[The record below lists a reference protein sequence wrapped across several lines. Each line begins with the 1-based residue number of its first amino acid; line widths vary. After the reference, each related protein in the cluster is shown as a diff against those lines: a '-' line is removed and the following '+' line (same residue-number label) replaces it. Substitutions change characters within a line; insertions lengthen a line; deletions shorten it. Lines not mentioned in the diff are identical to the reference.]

1 MPSSA
6 FAPRSEGPRTPK
18 REKPAENERRHKPM
32 RMFGFGT
39 RKNRLSE
46 GGNKTEDLALPSS
59 PKHDTPRRR
68 GWMPAFFA
76 SRVSKQSRYVKRSQ
90 VEADK
95 VAVEEPNAHAQMKMR
110 LAALDVQRGRLLRQ
124 ISVTGAAITDATDAS
139 KQLRDYVGFM
149 LEDFRI
155 DLHKPAWMAAIYA
168 VAEFAALN
176 SVNALR
182 ETGKDA
188 AGRTLVPLA
197 SEMLLQLRKAEPSIE
212 PHSAILL
219 IRNEKSHGALG
230 VVAATAAAAEQ
241 SQRAKNGAI
250 WKPTSPNPLSMESFK
265 VLTSERALLRSPHGT
280 VAEGLSMAP
289 LLQRDGRAFGVLISG
304 RPAVPDELLRGMAIT
319 AGPLLERVW
328 KWNKVNAMMRVA
340 TTWVGKLSPKLR
352 DACWLTGEK
361 SSRSRKRSGHA
372 PPPWQPLFFV
382 SGDNMEAF
390 ELELRWTSTT
400 LAATLGTMKVVLP
413 AGETLCATTLEILQA
428 TGAMLQDAIEEIERM
443 PVGEPAPLGSD
454 DDFHSTYDATRLLL
468 PRKLHAEMQLKLS
481 ELKAEN
487 VFAELRGY
495 SDTRGVSYTKPMGG
509 VLVLLGRP
517 MPKAWPDVRE
527 LLTRQ
532 TLTELLEFDLDDL
545 AVVQLRRRLAS
556 SLRATKGIDLD
567 EMLPG
572 MATPVQAMTR
582 WMLAVRL
589 VMQVVITIHEE
600 NEGAPSEE
608 ADAEISA
615 EDIVAELKEAGEV

>member
-1 MPSSA
+1 MLSGRSPITGARSGLAQSQRSDPSCATGGGNRWAIVNDDALHVSPGMHGYCVQLHISLCMWLHLRPPFWSGHWSGFIGVGRPSLVCHDRNALVCRDCNAFAMPSSA

-265 VLTSERALLRSPHGT
+265 VLTSERQRLLT
-280 VAEGLSMAP
+280 FLS
-289 LLQRDGRAFGVLISG
+289 LIS
-304 RPAVPDELLRGMAIT
+304 L
-319 AGPLLERVW
+319 
-328 KWNKVNAMMRVA
+328 
-340 TTWVGKLSPKLR
+340 
-352 DACWLTGEK
+352 
-361 SSRSRKRSGHA
+361 SRSRS
-372 PPPWQPLFFV
+372 PSLF
-382 SGDNMEAF
+382 
-390 ELELRWTSTT
+390 
-400 LAATLGTMKVVLP
+400 P
-413 AGETLCATTLEILQA
+413 
-428 TGAMLQDAIEEIERM
+428 
-443 PVGEPAPLGSD
+443 
-454 DDFHSTYDATRLLL
+454 
-468 PRKLHAEMQLKLS
+468 
-481 ELKAEN
+481 
-487 VFAELRGY
+487 
-495 SDTRGVSYTKPMGG
+495 
-509 VLVLLGRP
+509 
-517 MPKAWPDVRE
+517 
-527 LLTRQ
+527 
-532 TLTELLEFDLDDL
+532 
-545 AVVQLRRRLAS
+545 S
-556 SLRATKGIDLD
+556 SLSLTNLSLVVMARQASARCCDRHTARWPRGSAWRPCCSAT
-567 EMLPG
+567 
-572 MATPVQAMTR
+572 A
-582 WMLAVRL
+582 
-589 VMQVVITIHEE
+589 
-600 NEGAPSEE
+600 APSGFSSRAARRCLTSCCE
-608 ADAEISA
+608 AWRSPR
-615 EDIVAELKEAGEV
+615 GRSSRGFGSGTR